1 MSADGKSGGAS
12 APGAAQ
18 QEPISAA
25 GRRRRAILKRLLKK
39 PGFVFGIFVLVPLVL
54 VAVFAPQIAPYP
66 PDMLDP
72 GRFQPPLSPGH
83 LLGTDNLGRD
93 ILSRLIYGARLS
105 LLVGVVV
112 IGIGASVGSLLG
124 VTAGY
129 FGGVIDNVI
138 MRVTDMLLAFPDIL
152 LALMVITVL
161 GPGLFNVMI
170 ALGVASIPGFTRLVR
185 STTLEVREL
194 EFVEA
199 SRALGNRSAG
209 LLLRHV
215 LPNVFQPVLVVA
227 SLGVAT
233 AILAAA
239 GLSFIGLG
247 APPGAAEWGAMLNDA
262 RTYMRRAWWMATMPG
277 VTITLAV
284 LAISLLGEALRE
296 AFDPKLG

>member
-1 MSADGKSGGAS
+1 MSGDGKPGGAR
-12 APGAAQ
+12 APEVTQ

-39 PGFVFGIFVLVPLVL
+39 PGFVFGVFVLVPLVL

-112 IGIGASVGSLLG
+112 IGIGASIGSLLG

>member
-1 MSADGKSGGAS
+1 MSGDGKPGGAR
-12 APGAAQ
+12 APEVTQ

-39 PGFVFGIFVLVPLVL
+39 PGFVFGVFVLVPLVL

-112 IGIGASVGSLLG
+112 IGIGASIGSLLG

-199 SRALGNRSAG
+199 SRALGNRSLG

>member
-1 MSADGKSGGAS
+1 MGADGKSGGA
-12 APGAAQ
+12 PIPEAAR

-39 PGFVFGIFVLVPLVL
+39 PGFVFGVFVLVPFVL
-54 VAVFAPQIAPYP
+54 VAVFAPQLAPYP
-66 PDMLDP
+66 PDALDP

-112 IGIGASVGSLLG
+112 IGIGASIGSLLG

-129 FGGVIDNVI
+129 FGGVVDNVI

-199 SRALGNRSAG
+199 SRALGNRSLG

>member
-1 MSADGKSGGAS
+1 MGADGKSGGAS
-12 APGAAQ
+12 APGTTQ

-25 GRRRRAILKRLLKK
+25 GRRRRAILKRLMKK

-199 SRALGNRSAG
+199 SRALGNRSLG